1 MKIDEQSM
9 STTARTTWRV
19 LLTDQSDPMTLHPM
33 TLQGHQLHLEG
44 GVLYTVDRDG
54 RLLTALAAH
63 AWIEVTAQ
71 R

>member
-9 STTARTTWRV
+9 HTTDRRTWRV
-19 LLTDQSDPMTLHPM
+19 ALTDQSDSI
-33 TLQGHQLHLEG
+33 TLQGHQLHLDG

-63 AWIEVTAQ
+63 AWVEVTAQ